1 MLQDA
6 GIARHQSRRG
16 KAEDLPERKVP
27 GHHGQDHTQRL
38 EGHKTPAGLGL
49 HDFWHEELRRLLGIK
64 VTDPGTLLHFYPSIF
79 HWFAHLLRREQGIG
93 CRLVAEALGGLVHPL
108 DSFGHARL
116 SPAQESVVGLGNG
129 TCHLSWCHLLVG
141 LDSFPRRG
149 VDSLYSHGEPPGS
162 RAAGLEAAT
171 GTAV

>member
-49 HDFWHEELRRLLGIK
+49 HDFWREELRRLLGIEI
-64 VTDPGTLLHFYPSIF
+64 THPGTLQRLRFDTTSVLSLGLNRDLFYFGLLTFRNGNGQHAIF
-79 HWFAHLLRREQGIG
+79 EFL
-93 CRLVAEALGGLVHPL
+93 CRLVRFHSGG
-108 DSFGHARL
+108 
-116 SPAQESVVGLGNG
+116 
-129 TCHLSWCHLLVG
+129 
-141 LDSFPRRG
+141 
-149 VDSLYSHGEPPGS
+149 
-162 RAAGLEAAT
+162 
-171 GTAV
+171 